1 MASKD
6 QLELT
11 DDALRRVIREY
22 TSESGV
28 RNLEREIG
36 SLCRRV
42 ARKFAGEHPPS
53 SITIDAGDVDS
64 YLGVPRYEFG
74 LAEEQDETGVAT
86 GAAVTSVGGDL
97 LSIEVTVM
105 EGKGDLILTG
115 QAGRGDAGIRAR
127 GD

>member
-22 TSESGV
+22 TSESG
-28 RNLEREIG
+28 RSSSEKSAPSAARW
-36 SLCRRV
+36 
-42 ARKFAGEHPPS
+42 RKFAGEHPPS

-97 LSIEVTVM
+97 LSIESP
-105 EGKGDLILTG
+105 
-115 QAGRGDAGIRAR
+115 
-127 GD
+127 